1 MRWLDGITNSM
12 DMNLGKLCE
21 MVMDREAWLAAV
33 HGVAKS
39 WTRLSNWTELNALY
53 IIGVPEEEKRES
65 GIESL
70 FKGIMDQNIK
80 NLGRD
85 LDIQIHEVHR
95 FHQNFD
101 PKQSSPKHSIIKLSK
116 IRENFKSIKRKDIPH
131 IQGNPH
137 RTISGFH
144 SGNFSG
150 QKRVPLYV
158 QTAER

>member
-1 MRWLDGITNSM
+1 M
-12 DMNLGKLCE
+12 D
-21 MVMDREAWLAAV
+21 
-33 HGVAKS
+33 H
-39 WTRLSNWTELNALY
+39 
-53 IIGVPEEEKRES
+53 
-65 GIESL
+65 
-70 FKGIMDQNIK
+70 NIK

-95 FHQNFD
+95 FHKIFN

-137 RTISGFH
+137 KSISGFH
-144 SGNFSG
+144 SGNFAG
-150 QKRVPLYV
+150 QKKVPLYI

>member
-1 MRWLDGITNSM
+1 MHYTLVESQKKR
-12 DMNLGKLCE
+12 
-21 MVMDREAWLAAV
+21 REKV
-33 HGVAKS
+33 GV
-39 WTRLSNWTELNALY
+39 
-53 IIGVPEEEKRES
+53 
-65 GIESL
+65 ESL

-95 FHQNFD
+95 FHQNFN
-101 PKQSSPKHSIIKLSK
+101 PKQFSPKHSIIKLSK

-144 SGNFSG
+144 SGNFAG

>member
-1 MRWLDGITNSM
+1 M
-12 DMNLGKLCE
+12 D
-21 MVMDREAWLAAV
+21 
-33 HGVAKS
+33 H
-39 WTRLSNWTELNALY
+39 
-53 IIGVPEEEKRES
+53 
-65 GIESL
+65 
-70 FKGIMDQNIK
+70 NIK

-95 FHQNFD
+95 FHKIFN

-137 RTISGFH
+137 KTISGFH
-144 SGNFSG
+144 SGNFAG
-150 QKRVPLYV
+150 QKKVPLYI